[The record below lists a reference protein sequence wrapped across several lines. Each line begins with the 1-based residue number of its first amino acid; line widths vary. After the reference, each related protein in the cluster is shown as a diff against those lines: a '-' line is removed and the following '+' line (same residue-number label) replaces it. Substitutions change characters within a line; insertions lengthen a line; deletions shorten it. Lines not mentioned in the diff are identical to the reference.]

1 MATVVTVPYAPRD
14 AFKAF
19 HARTQRWA
27 EIICH
32 RRAGKT
38 VAAIN
43 DLQRRALTH
52 VLPPAQAVNPSR
64 FAFMAP
70 TRIRAKDIAWQYL
83 KRFSQ
88 PIPGIKVSES
98 ELFVEYPNKARVT
111 IYGADN
117 DRGMGL
123 YLDGIVFD
131 ECDEIP
137 AALDDVIQPALSDR
151 KGWTVHMGIL
161 RGRHNFYKR
170 FEKFRGLPTH
180 FQLMLRASETN
191 IIDAEELTSLKDRM
205 GEAAYAM
212 QMECDVNMSIA
223 NAIYGREMDTVRK
236 DNRLRMVPVDRDLP
250 LYTFWDIGYS
260 DYTSVWL
267 AQFSGRDI
275 CLCDYYCNSG
285 QPAAYYA
292 AKVRKWEEEFGAPMR
307 TAFVPHDA
315 NAHDK
320 GSGKTY
326 VDHLKE
332 AGLDKV
338 VVVPRTPDEWQ
349 SINTLRALFPRMY
362 IDSTRCT
369 VPWTMGEMEMP
380 SGVDC
385 LDYYRKKEDASS
397 GYVTDVPVHD
407 QYSHGAS
414 ALRTLA
420 EAHKSGLIEGTSFT
434 ARESRHGLGPVK
446 VLRGAGAGSYPQQQR
461 RSFNK
466 PNVIR

>member
-1 MATVVTVPYAPRD
+1 MRLDVNIPYTPRR

-19 HARTQRWA
+19 HASLKRWA
-27 EIICH
+27 HIIAH

-38 VAAIN
+38 VAIVN
-43 DLQRRALTH
+43 HLQKKCIELKK
-52 VLPPAQAVNPSR
+52 PFPR
-64 FAFMAP
+64 FAYMAP
-70 TRIRAKDIAWQYL
+70 TRVRAKDIAWMYL
-83 KRFSQ
+83 KRFAE
-88 PIPGIKVSES
+88 PIPGIRILEG
-98 ELFVEYPNKARVT
+98 ELAVEYPNKGRVT
-111 IYGADN
+111 LYGADN

-137 AALDDVIQPALSDR
+137 VSVDDVIQPALSDR
-151 KGWTVHMGIL
+151 EGWAVWMGVL
-161 RGRHNFYKR
+161 RGRHNLWKRHEKYKDHPDY
-170 FEKFRGLPTH
+170 FS
-180 FQLMLRASETN
+180 LMLRASETG
-191 IIDAEELTSLKDRM
+191 ILPEKELNSLKERM
-205 GEAAYAM
+205 GEVAYAM

-223 NAIYGREMDTVRK
+223 NAIYGREMDAVRK

-260 DYTSVWL
+260 DYTSLWL

-275 CLCDYYCNSG
+275 CLCDYFCHSG
-285 QPAAYYA
+285 QPASFYA
-292 AKVRKWEEEFGAPMR
+292 AKVRKWETEFEAPMR
-307 TAFVPHDA
+307 AAFVPHDA

-349 SINTLRALFPRMY
+349 SINTLRALFPRIY
-362 IDSTRCT
+362 IDSSRCT

-420 EAHKSGLIEGTSFT
+420 EAHKRGLIEGTSFT
-434 ARESRHGLGPVK
+434 ARESRHGPVK
-446 VLRGAGAGSYPQQQR
+446 VLRGAGAGAYPQLR